1 MDEKLNI
8 LADELDD
15 DELDCVAGGSG
26 ISDDKIDDITT
37 DHGAPTGA

>member
-15 DELDCVAGGSG
+15 DELDCVAGGAE
-26 ISDDKIDDITT
+26 IPDDKIGDITT
-37 DHGAPTGA
+37 DHSAPTGA